1 LIRAVADTHIYI
13 SGIFWPGLN
22 RMILNLA
29 RHDLLALYAS
39 PKLFQELTR
48 TMKGKKFR
56 LSDEQVD
63 VLIHE
68 VMGYTL
74 PGKEATVSTP
84 HLRDPKDQF
93 LCDLAAGSNTN
104 YLVTGDRDLLVLKK
118 IGKTQV
124 VTPRFLLE
132 KEFPD
137 LIEAFEKNV

>member
-1 LIRAVADTHIYI
+1 MIRAVADTNIYI

-48 TMKGKKFR
+48 TIKGKKFG
-56 LSDEQVD
+56 LSDEQAD

-68 VMGYTL
+68 MMGYTL
-74 PGKEATVSTP
+74 PGRESAVTTP

-93 LCDLAAGSNTN
+93 LCDLASGSNAQ
-104 YLVTGDRDLLVLKK
+104 YLVTGDRDLLILKK

-124 VTPRFLLE
+124 VTPRFFLE

-137 LIEAFEKNV
+137 LIEAFEKNI